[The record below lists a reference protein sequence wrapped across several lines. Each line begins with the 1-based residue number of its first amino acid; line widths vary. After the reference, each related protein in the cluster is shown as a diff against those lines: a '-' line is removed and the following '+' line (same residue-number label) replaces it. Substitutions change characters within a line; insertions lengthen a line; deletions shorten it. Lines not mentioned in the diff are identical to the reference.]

1 MRYNIVYNHDNGCLK
16 RAGGVTMKKS
26 KLLLLLLST
35 AVICG
40 LTACGP
46 ANAEGEISSQPEEQ
60 EGMISAQVN
69 TAVDESGDDVADL
82 TFMWWGSTVRGERTQ
97 AAFELYHGNNPGVT
111 FASEAVEWSDYWK
124 QLETKEGSGSLPD
137 IVQIDYSFL
146 ERSVNSGMLVELTPY
161 LADGSLDLSGVDP
174 GLISAGSVN
183 GRIYAVCGGVNVPAL
198 MYNKTLT
205 DELGIEIKD
214 NMTLEE
220 FYAVARDIYGKSGIK
235 TDMPYG
241 MAYNFL
247 PYILRARDIT
257 KLYNSDSL
265 NVESGEAF
273 REFFDIYETGRKE
286 GWIIGNDIHA
296 NLTDVSVEQSPLV
309 YYTTPETQSWCGF
322 FWSNQLTAM
331 TNAAPE
337 NMEIGI
343 TTWPSPEPVKSDF
356 LKPAQFFAVT
366 TDAGENEAAAVRVV
380 NYLLNSKPA
389 NELMLGERGVPAS
402 SVIADA
408 ISPLMDQNGQMI
420 TTFINDVVTPNSSNI
435 SPSDPE
441 LATNVYH
448 CADELA
454 RRILDGELTAAEAA
468 QELFVQGNQIMG
480 SGSAAQK

>member
-1 MRYNIVYNHDNGCLK
+1 
-16 RAGGVTMKKS
+16 MKKL
-26 KLLLLLLST
+26 KLLLLST
-35 AVICG
+35 VMICG

-46 ANAEGEISSQPEEQ
+46 EAAGDDTSSQPDDT
-60 EGMISAQVN
+60 SLAQIN
-69 TAVDESGDDVADL
+69 TAVDEPGDDVADL

-97 AAFELYHGNNPGVT
+97 AAFDLYHSNNPGVT
-111 FASEAVEWSDYWK
+111 VESAFSEWSDYWN
-124 QLETKEGSGSLPD
+124 QLEAKSNSDSLPD

-161 LADGSLDLSGVDP
+161 LADGTLDLSGVDP
-174 GLISAGSVN
+174 GLISAGSVS
-183 GRIYAVCGGVNVPAL
+183 GRIYAICGGVNVPAL

-220 FYAVARDIYGKSGIK
+220 FYVVARDIYEKSGVK

-241 MAYNFL
+241 TAYNFL
-247 PYILRARDIT
+247 PYILRAQDIT
-257 KLYNSDSL
+257 KLYNSGSL
-265 NVESGEAF
+265 NVESASVF
-273 REFFDIYETGRKE
+273 QEFFGIYETGRNE
-286 GWIIGNDIHA
+286 GWIIGNDVHA
-296 NLTDVSVEQSPLV
+296 NLTTASVEQSPLV
-309 YYTTPETQSWCGF
+309 NYTTPETQSWCGF

-337 NMEIGI
+337 GMTIGI
-343 TTWPSPEPVKSDF
+343 TTWPSSEPAKSDF

-366 TDAGENEAAAVRVV
+366 TDAGEDEAAAVRVV

-408 ISPLMDQNGQMI
+408 ILPLLDQNGQMV
-420 TTFINDVVTPNSSNI
+420 TSFINDVVTPNSSNI

-441 LATNVYH
+441 KATDVYGY
-448 CADELA
+448 ADELIH
-454 RRILDGELTAAEAA
+454 RILDGELTAAEAA
-468 QELFVQGNQIMG
+468 QKLFEQGNQIMK
-480 SGSAAQK
+480 SGN